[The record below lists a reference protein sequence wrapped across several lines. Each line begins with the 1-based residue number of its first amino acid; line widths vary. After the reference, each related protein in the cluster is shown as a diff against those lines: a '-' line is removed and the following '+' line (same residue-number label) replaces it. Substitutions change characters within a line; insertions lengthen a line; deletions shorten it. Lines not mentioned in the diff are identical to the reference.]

1 MRSASR
7 VDHEGGMPSFA
18 TTEPPIEVLA
28 IVRQWVEMRIAHG
41 SLSPIVRHEL
51 ETMLRIIRDECESRE
66 VRLP

>member
-1 MRSASR
+1 
-7 VDHEGGMPSFA
+7 MPLSA
-18 TTEPPIEVLA
+18 TTDPPIEVLA

-51 ETMLRIIRDECESRE
+51 ETMLRIIRDECSSRE

>member
-1 MRSASR
+1 
-7 VDHEGGMPSFA
+7 MPLSA
-18 TTEPPIEVLA
+18 TTEPLEVLA

-51 ETMLRIIRDECESRE
+51 ETMLRIIRDECTSRE